1 MTETTAA
8 TTLWDEIAEKA
19 PTLSAVR
26 LSALTHT
33 AKKAWAE
40 IKDSNSEALS
50 EAIRKMLMDEEWV
63 PFSKRATDELLQAY
77 DADQLRN
84 FCSILSLT
92 YKLSSSSKKSLA
104 ERLVHHY
111 LNERASEAKSYLDRV
126 SSHARHLSSMRWL
139 RERLDERFRKI
150 AQEEGESFARDYRSM
165 EVGEA
170 SRQAV
175 RQCARYYA
183 ELRGDGVPDPLNAEK
198 GKYADDVQAAVKA
211 TLQFALNALLRT
223 DLINNKSSAVQTR
236 LQDLTR
242 QVGYLNGYRWVVNA
256 CGYLAGQDTDYSYP
270 HITT

>member
-1 MTETTAA
+1 MTETAA
-8 TTLWDEIAEKA
+8 TTLWDEIAENA
-19 PTLSAVR
+19 PTLSTAS

-33 AKKAWAE
+33 AKRVWGE
-40 IKDSNSEALS
+40 VKDTESEELSEAL
-50 EAIRKMLMDEEWV
+50 RKMLMEQEWE
-63 PFSKRATDELLQAY
+63 PFAKRATDELLRAY

-92 YKLSSSSKKSLA
+92 YKLSSSGKKSLA

-126 SSHARHLSSMRWL
+126 SAHARNLSSLRWL
-139 RERLDERFRKI
+139 RDRLDERFRKI
-150 AQEEGESFARDYRSM
+150 AQEEGESFHRDYRSM

-198 GKYADDVQAAVKA
+198 GKYADDVRGALKA
-211 TLQFALNALLRT
+211 TLEFALNALLRT

-256 CGYLAGQDTDYSYP
+256 CGYSEGQDTSYFYP
-270 HITT
+270 HVTT